1 VSKVHA
7 KRPVKIAAMTAAP
20 FLQSAGAALME
31 RCTLLANHV
40 LASEPVAT
48 ERLRAHVGK
57 RLRIELRHWPALLPA
72 LPELNFDITPAGLL
86 EWQGAPAADE
96 PALRLTVDAGN
107 PALLVAR
114 GLAGDRPQVEVQ
126 GDAALANDV
135 SWLIDNLRW
144 EVSDDLSRFVGPV
157 AAQAIARVG
166 RLFAQ
171 GLREALRLASNLA
184 ARRDPGPG
192 AG

>member
-1 VSKVHA
+1 
-7 KRPVKIAAMTAAP
+7 
-20 FLQSAGAALME
+20 
-31 RCTLLANHV
+31 
-40 LASEPVAT
+40 
-48 ERLRAHVGK
+48 
-57 RLRIELRHWPALLPA
+57 
-72 LPELNFDITPAGLL
+72 
-86 EWQGAPAADE
+86 
-96 PALRLTVDAGN
+96 
-107 PALLVAR
+107 
-114 GLAGDRPQVEVQ
+114 VQ

-166 RLFAQ
+166 RLLAQ